1 MHNRLFTGRSFLQIT
16 QLMDLARNLVVAI
29 AVVGVNKLLNRNTLE
44 VVIDPVFRS
53 VLPDGLSIRV

>member
-1 MHNRLFTGRSFLQIT
+1 
-16 QLMDLARNLVVAI
+16 MDLARNLVVAI

>member
-16 QLMDLARNLVVAI
+16 RLMNLVRNLVVAI
-29 AVVGVNKLLNRNTLE
+29 AVVGVNQLLDRNTLE
-44 VVIDPVFRS
+44 VVIDPVLRS